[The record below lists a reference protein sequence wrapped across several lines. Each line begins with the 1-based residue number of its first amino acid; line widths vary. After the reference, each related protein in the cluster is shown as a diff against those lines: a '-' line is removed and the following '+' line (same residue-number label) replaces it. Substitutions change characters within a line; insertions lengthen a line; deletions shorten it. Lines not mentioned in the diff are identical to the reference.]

1 MKKTITTTM
10 TMATTIAIAMIHHYH
25 HHDLLRTATISIKIA
40 KPVHAQSHAKPVHAQ
55 SHAKP
60 VQWPFLLDPR
70 IDDPD
75 KGKSK
80 DLQLS
85 HHRHHCVF
93 GNRRLYIARI
103 AFLNFPLGMF
113 KNVLQAG

>member
-1 MKKTITTTM
+1 M

-60 VQWPFLLDPR
+60 VQWPFLRARR

-75 KGKSK
+75 KGKGKDLLRFALLKGK
-80 DLQLS
+80 DLQLR
-85 HHRHHCVF
+85 HHRPKAVSCCHGGH
-93 GNRRLYIARI
+93 RLCNA
-103 AFLNFPLGMF
+103 
-113 KNVLQAG
+113 